1 MLIPDS
7 GSSFRMLEPQ
17 ASIEKAL
24 DVLRHLH
31 GEGRPCGPSEI
42 GRALEL
48 PRSTVHRLLA
58 ALGRRGFVEQDAH
71 GLYQPG
77 IALVALGL
85 GVLEREPV
93 VAAARPVLERE
104 AEALGETMFLAAA
117 RGGRLV
123 VLDKVEGTGFLRAE
137 PRVGAEIPAHATAI
151 GKLYLAFAPE
161 QVRVETPATAF
172 TARTRT
178 GSALAREVA
187 SARALGVA
195 ENREEWIAGLAGV
208 AAPVRLGGRLVAA
221 LSATGPAARM
231 REREHFCARVVA
243 AAHDVSARLEGTRI

>member
-1 MLIPDS
+1 MQSVEDVS
-7 GSSFRMLEPQ
+7 GTS

-31 GEGRPCGPSEI
+31 AQGRACGPSEI

-58 ALGRRGFVEQDAH
+58 ALARRGFVEQDAR

-123 VLDKVEGTGFLRAE
+123 VLDKVEGPGFLRAA

-161 QVRVETPATAF
+161 QVRLDTPAPSF
-172 TARTRT
+172 TPRTRT
-178 GSALAREVA
+178 GAALAREVA
-187 SARALGVA
+187 RARTLGVA
-195 ENREEWIAGLAGV
+195 ENREEWIPGLAGV
-208 AAPVRLGGRLVAA
+208 AAPIRLSGRVVGA

-243 AAHDVSARLEGTRI
+243 AAQDVSARLEGTRT

>member
-1 MLIPDS
+1 MRSNGAQSAEDVSVPA
-7 GSSFRMLEPQ
+7 

-31 GEGRPCGPSEI
+31 AHARPCGPSEI

-58 ALGRRGFVEQDAH
+58 ALGRRGFVEQDER
-71 GLYQPG
+71 GLYRPG

-117 RGGRLV
+117 RGGRIL
-123 VLDKVEGTGFLRAE
+123 VLDKVEGPGFLRAA

-151 GKLYLAFAPE
+151 GKLYLAFAPDE
-161 QVRVETPATAF
+161 VQVETSAAPF

-178 GSALAREVA
+178 GRALAREVA
-187 SARALGVA
+187 RARALGVA
-195 ENREEWIAGLAGV
+195 ENREEWIPGLAGV
-208 AAPVRLGGRLVAA
+208 AAPVRLGGRMVGA
-221 LSATGPAARM
+221 LSATGPTARM
-231 REREHFCARVVA
+231 REREHFCARVIA
-243 AAHDVSARLEGTRI
+243 AAQDVSARLEGTRT

>member
-1 MLIPDS
+1 VQGAEDASVPT
-7 GSSFRMLEPQ
+7 

-31 GEGRPCGPSEI
+31 AQGKACGPSEI

-58 ALGRRGFVEQDAH
+58 ALGRRGFVEQDPRGH
-71 GLYQPG
+71 YQPG

-85 GVLEREPV
+85 GVLEREPA

-117 RGGRLV
+117 RAGRIV
-123 VLDKVEGTGFLRAE
+123 VLDKVEGPGFLRAA

-161 QVRVETPATAF
+161 HVQLETPPPIF
-172 TARTRT
+172 TPRTRT
-178 GSALAREVA
+178 GRALAREVA
-187 SARALGVA
+187 RVRTLGVA
-195 ENREEWIAGLAGV
+195 ENREDWIPGLAGV
-208 AAPVRLGGRLVAA
+208 AAPIRLAGRMVAA

-231 REREHFCARVVA
+231 REREHFCARMVA
-243 AAHDVSARLEGTRI
+243 AAQDVSARLEGTRT